1 MAILNIVTLNE
12 GEAVRKPLP
21 DPQTIQWD
29 SADIEA
35 EGCSGTNQLG
45 EYFREVLDD
54 KVTLSVSWGS
64 LSDEETAALLSA
76 VEGESFL
83 LEYPDAKAG
92 SRITGKFYINSRTA
106 PLYCY
111 TYGGREKGDG
121 WRWQG
126 LSLTFTEV

>member
-1 MAILNIVTLNE
+1 MTFGADCIEKGGKNGNFKHSNVKR
-12 GEAVRKPLP
+12 GGSSKKA
-21 DPQTIQWD
+21 
-29 SADIEA
+29 SAGPSDHTMGFSRGA
-35 EGCSGTNQLG
+35 
-45 EYFREVLDD
+45 
-54 KVTLSVSWGS
+54 